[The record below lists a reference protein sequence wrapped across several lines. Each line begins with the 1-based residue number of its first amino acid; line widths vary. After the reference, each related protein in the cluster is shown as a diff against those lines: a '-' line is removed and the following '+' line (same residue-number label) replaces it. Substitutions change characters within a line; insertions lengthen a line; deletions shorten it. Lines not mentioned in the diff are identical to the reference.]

1 MAEPRISARRVVTGL
16 DAAGRSCAI
25 IDGEVPHFAERG
37 VALVWA
43 TRTTPADNSGSADPV
58 SPYEIEMLHM
68 PGSNFAVCTFNPG
81 SPALMHATDTI
92 DYLVIVSG
100 HVTLVLETGEV
111 TLGPGDLVVDR
122 GVMHAWR
129 NDSDAP
135 CMAAVVNLPAAP
147 VGKGR
152 TI

>member
-1 MAEPRISARRVVTGL
+1 MTAPVPRRVVTGL
-16 DAAGRSCAI
+16 NAGGRSCAI
-25 IDGEVPHFAERG
+25 IDGEVPHFATRG
-37 VALVWA
+37 LALVWA
-43 TRTTPADNSGSADPV
+43 TREHPADNSGTADPV
-58 SPYEIEMLHM
+58 RPYEIDMLHM

-81 SPALMHATDTI
+81 AEAFMHATDTI
-92 DYLVIVSG
+92 DYLVIISG
-100 HVTLVLETGEV
+100 QVTLVLEEGEV

-129 NDSDAP
+129 NDGAVP
-135 CMAAVVNLPAAP
+135 CVAAVVNLPAAP